1 MTLKPKPSHGGAR
14 SHGRADQRQVSLM
27 HVFRASA
34 ENGDSQKELL
44 KNTSDD
50 RALSLRRKQHRD
62 GTDEAT
68 LRRHLSIDLANL
80 MNTIRLD
87 ATSSLDDA
95 EYVKKSIVNFGFSDM
110 SSMSKS
116 DNTNS
121 KIIESIRRA
130 LITYEPRL
138 IPESIE
144 ITVNGDHQ
152 TIDQRL
158 SFEITA
164 EMVANPIDIPLNFM
178 AEVDLGAGKMKM
190 TRLQVQT

>member
-1 MTLKPKPSHGGAR
+1 
-14 SHGRADQRQVSLM
+14 M

-34 ENGDSQKELL
+34 ENGDARKEAAV
-44 KNTSDD
+44 NVSGD

-87 ATSSLDDA
+87 AISPLSDTK
-95 EYVKKSIVNFGFSDM
+95 YVAKSIINFGFSDM

-144 ITVNGDHQ
+144 IVVNNEHQ
-152 TIDQRL
+152 SVDQRL

-190 TRLQVQT
+190 SRLQVNT